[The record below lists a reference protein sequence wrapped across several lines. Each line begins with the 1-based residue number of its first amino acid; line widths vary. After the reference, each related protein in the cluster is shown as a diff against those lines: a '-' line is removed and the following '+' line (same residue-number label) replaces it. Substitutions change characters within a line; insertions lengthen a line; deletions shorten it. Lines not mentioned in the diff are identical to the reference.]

1 MYLLFYI
8 KGKTK
13 KRGSKWLE
21 GVDIKYKN
29 EFRHKGCFFVTCFV
43 SYKNSNCIYIRTNF
57 GTKLVFRYWFCQ
69 LEIQIIIRLIFQ
81 IVS

>member
-8 KGKTK
+8 EGKTK
-13 KRGSKWLE
+13 KRSSKWLE

-29 EFRHKGCFFVTCFV
+29 EFRHKGCFLLLVLSV
-43 SYKNSNCIYIRTNF
+43 KNLNCIYIRTNF
-57 GTKLVFRYWFCQ
+57 GTKLVFHYLFCQ